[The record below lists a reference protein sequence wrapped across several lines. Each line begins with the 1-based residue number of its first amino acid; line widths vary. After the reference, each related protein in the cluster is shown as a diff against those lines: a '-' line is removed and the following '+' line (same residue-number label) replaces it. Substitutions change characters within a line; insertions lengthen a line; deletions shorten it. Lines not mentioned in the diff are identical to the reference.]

1 MARDLGRQIFSGHET
16 ACQGT
21 YPPKRFR
28 HATMHC
34 HIGSFYF
41 LKPQSLPRL
50 ENGLTTPNEHHA
62 SFRGCGVAT

>member
-21 YPPKRFR
+21 PAKTIPACC
-28 HATMHC
+28 HALP
-34 HIGSFYF
+34 YRKF
-41 LKPQSLPRL
+41 LLSQARSLPRL